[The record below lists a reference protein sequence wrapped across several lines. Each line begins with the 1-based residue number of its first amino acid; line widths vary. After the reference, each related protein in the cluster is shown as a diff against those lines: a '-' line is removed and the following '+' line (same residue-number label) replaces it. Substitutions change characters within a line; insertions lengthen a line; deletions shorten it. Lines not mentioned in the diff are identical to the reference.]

1 VRGIPSDRY
10 HGKRKLFGNLEA
22 RSSLWSFFV
31 RGSPYTLGVTA
42 FIDGGRLW
50 ADTRPAPEL
59 DGSGLGLKYGLGGG
73 LRLRKGETFVLR
85 ADLAWSPDA
94 RPFGFY
100 FLAGHM
106 F

>member
-1 VRGIPSDRY
+1 MVG
-10 HGKRKLFGNLEA
+10 F
-22 RSSLWSFFV
+22 SLGASE
-31 RGSPYTLGVTA
+31 YALGVTGFFDA
-42 FIDGGRLW
+42 GRVW
-50 ADTRPAPEL
+50 ADVTPAPSST
-59 DGSGLGLKYGLGGG
+59 GPGWGLKYGVGGG

-100 FLAGHM
+100 FLAGHA